1 MSQSIQTLQFITKKE
16 NINSA
21 EKQDKDLMKFID
33 ISKGKILTLLKTV
46 FSFLN
51 DNTLL
56 KNDSFS
62 SFEKYLI
69 DNKFIQTMTRIFYF
83 YTANYENGKIILHEL
98 IKERYLK
105 FIKYYE
111 QNINYFSNTKELLYR
126 YLQIQGLILLWLI
139 ETKYETEYY
148 DELIRLINSL
158 KKLDENNNDIND
170 DNKYLNKFL
179 NIIIKF
185 PFIKQNKEII
195 LKVLEANECNNSTI
209 SNFNNNLNNYVQKK
223 YSNFKQNL
231 FDEDSSKIIGKKK
244 IESENK
250 EYFSLIK
257 ENSIFSHKRKSYSNV
272 NSFKGIFSSIN
283 SSGFYTPEFK
293 HNKRDSIK
301 HFRRFTIN
309 NINNPKTLI
318 LKNSNYSN
326 TNSLS
331 DGMNNLLVKCEEA
344 KNKSNSISSSILN
357 NNKNCPISTKSKLRL
372 AVQGHFYTEDDYKN
386 NIDMI
391 KCNSSKTSLNELNNG
406 NIISNDINGIKND
419 IICENDICDNYNENE
434 IENNIVSVD
443 ELPINTNRSIMSS
456 TNSKNLGVEPEN
468 IIQETREEEE
478 IDENEQIKDKK
489 DNNSTNN
496 DNTYVKI
503 LTDNEIKEFFS
514 QQFSDN
520 KNNKKN
526 PINNNIKNNINEV
539 NIENK
544 KKKKLINKNKR
555 RNNSSNS
562 SNNSSRNNSLN
573 NNLLNKSQKNVI
585 IMNKNRENSKNK
597 ISINNNNLI
606 KNKSKSKEKKI
617 ITAKDKMAKM
627 KSCQNIFGMIKSHK
641 NNKKENNLLK
651 NKNENIILEP
661 CTKGKDLMNNILSQH
676 NNRKE
681 NNISKERLPTD
692 SVAKKNLLSL
702 YNQMKAK
709 K

>member
-231 FDEDSSKIIGKKK
+231 FDEDSSKIIGIKNIFPLLKK
-244 IESENK
+244 IQ
-250 EYFSLIK
+250 YFLTSVNPILMLI
-257 ENSIFSHKRKSYSNV
+257 V
-272 NSFKGIFSSIN
+272 
-283 SSGFYTPEFK
+283 
-293 HNKRDSIK
+293 
-301 HFRRFTIN
+301 
-309 NINNPKTLI
+309 L
-318 LKNSNYSN
+318 
-326 TNSLS
+326 
-331 DGMNNLLVKCEEA
+331 
-344 KNKSNSISSSILN
+344 
-357 NNKNCPISTKSKLRL
+357 
-372 AVQGHFYTEDDYKN
+372 
-386 NIDMI
+386 
-391 KCNSSKTSLNELNNG
+391 
-406 NIISNDINGIKND
+406 
-419 IICENDICDNYNENE
+419 
-434 IENNIVSVD
+434 
-443 ELPINTNRSIMSS
+443 
-456 TNSKNLGVEPEN
+456 
-468 IIQETREEEE
+468 
-478 IDENEQIKDKK
+478 
-489 DNNSTNN
+489 
-496 DNTYVKI
+496 
-503 LTDNEIKEFFS
+503 KEFFLL
-514 QQFSDN
+514 
-520 KNNKKN
+520 
-526 PINNNIKNNINEV
+526 
-539 NIENK
+539 
-544 KKKKLINKNKR
+544 LIVVGFI
-555 RNNSSNS
+555 
-562 SNNSSRNNSLN
+562 
-573 NNLLNKSQKNVI
+573 LLNLSI
-585 IMNKNRENSKNK
+585 I
-597 ISINNNNLI
+597 
-606 KNKSKSKEKKI
+606 KEI
-617 ITAKDKMAKM
+617 
-627 KSCQNIFGMIKSHK
+627 
-641 NNKKENNLLK
+641 LL
-651 NKNENIILEP
+651 
-661 CTKGKDLMNNILSQH
+661 
-676 NNRKE
+676 
-681 NNISKERLPTD
+681 NISGD
-692 SVAKKNLLSL
+692 LLL
-702 YNQMKAK
+702 II
-709 K
+709 